1 MHFEALTLDPSG
13 PKAGTGDPAATTTS
27 TMQAPSGA
35 PASTGAPASAG
46 GAWISFLPMLMIVP
60 VFWLMSRKNKKEA
73 DARSKMKKGDQVVST
88 GGLVGEI
95 VELEDRFAK
104 VKIGPG
110 LNAKMLVSA
119 LSPLDPTPA
128 ASDKKPDT
136 TTAKAEKPAAATK

>member
-1 MHFEALTLDPSG
+1 VHFEALTLQPAG
-13 PKAGTGDPAATTTS
+13 PKAGMGETTAS
-27 TMQAPSGA
+27 TAAPSA
-35 PASTGAPASAG
+35 PAGGQPQQPG

-88 GGLVGEI
+88 GGLVGEL
-95 VELEDRFAK
+95 VEVDDRFAK

-110 LNAKMLVSA
+110 LTAKMLVSA

-128 ASDKKPDT
+128 VADKKADT
-136 TTAKAEKPAAATK
+136 TSAKADKPAADAK